1 MTNQAIDRTRK
12 GGRWYGAISAV
23 AVVLAF
29 LACDFDVSNPG
40 PVPDVFLD
48 DEDAHRAVVNG
59 TARALADAHS
69 ELSRVTGAVTREIF
83 ASGNTGI
90 YGINVEEGRGL
101 LEEDLVNG
109 FWSDAHNAR
118 WVGEEAVR
126 RLTEVGADAN
136 LLAEAHIWA
145 GYSNRFLGEN
155 FCEAVIDGGSAEPH
169 TVYFDRAEA
178 NFTSAL
184 GMATDADLQLAARAG
199 RATVYMSL
207 GQWSAADTDAQ
218 MIPESFEFEVL
229 YSTEEQGQY
238 NTIRW
243 SVANAPYRGHSVWN
257 TKYEQYFL
265 DTGDPRTAWSEDP
278 DFPHGPVERQCCGLV
293 PWKFQLKY
301 PGNGDNIDLADG
313 QEMKLIRAE
322 ALLVAGSWAE
332 AMVLIND
339 VRTSVTSQTTGLAL
353 DPWVATNLTEAWGYL
368 KQERGIELW
377 LEGRRMND
385 LRRWQAN
392 GTPGALDPLEDA
404 SNPDTYLDPNQ
415 SLCVPIALA
424 EKETNP
430 NVR

>member
-1 MTNQAIDRTRK
+1 
-12 GGRWYGAISAV
+12 
-23 AVVLAF
+23 
-29 LACDFDVSNPG
+29 
-40 PVPDVFLD
+40 
-48 DEDAHRAVVNG
+48 
-59 TARALADAHS
+59 
-69 ELSRVTGAVTREIF
+69 
-83 ASGNTGI
+83 
-90 YGINVEEGRGL
+90 
-101 LEEDLVNG
+101 
-109 FWSDAHNAR
+109 
-118 WVGEEAVR
+118 
-126 RLTEVGADAN
+126 
-136 LLAEAHIWA
+136 
-145 GYSNRFLGEN
+145 
-155 FCEAVIDGGSAEPH
+155 
-169 TVYFDRAEA
+169 
-178 NFTSAL
+178 
-184 GMATDADLQLAARAG
+184 
-199 RATVYMSL
+199 
-207 GQWSAADTDAQ
+207 

-332 AMVLIND
+332 AMVLINE
-339 VRTSVTSQTTGLAL
+339 VRTSVTSQTTSLPL
-353 DPWVATNLTEAWGYL
+353 DPWVAADLTEAWGYL

-392 GTPGALDPLEDA
+392 GTPGALHPLEDA